1 MRKIFKSGELA
12 CDAEV
17 LGGNDT
23 YIIRFY
29 DHQAKRWPVPL
40 SDLVIVPSDY
50 GFLRLRRVGGDAV
63 LSGILDARYF
73 SKAMTEDILA
83 FLEDILPDFRNM
95 YLPYHI
101 DFASLSDYD
110 EYNGEY

>member
-1 MRKIFKSGELA
+1 M
-12 CDAEV
+12 
-17 LGGNDT
+17 
-23 YIIRFY
+23 
-29 DHQAKRWPVPL
+29 
-40 SDLVIVPSDY
+40 
-50 GFLRLRRVGGDAV
+50 RRVGGDAV

-73 SKAMTEDILA
+73 SKAMTEDIL
-83 FLEDILPDFRNM
+83 PDCRNM